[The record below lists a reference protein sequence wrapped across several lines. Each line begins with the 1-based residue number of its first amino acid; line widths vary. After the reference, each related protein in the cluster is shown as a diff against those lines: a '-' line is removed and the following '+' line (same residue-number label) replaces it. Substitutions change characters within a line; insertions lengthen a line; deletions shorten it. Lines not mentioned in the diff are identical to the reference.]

1 MPPCEDDEEQP
12 ATASVASV
20 SAAAPNDADAVS
32 SHLDS
37 APSMPP
43 CEDDEEQ
50 SAVDLAKEQ
59 SAVVPLKDSNGL
71 DPKEIEALVDSL
83 GSATFPVFECFKL
96 SPDSSTIICPD
107 CTHPLSAKLLTI
119 FHKSNKIEQEPY
131 VAVCD
136 ECGANWR
143 PSSLRG
149 ACVKHVV
156 ELLDKDPGH
165 TGPPF
170 NPGEEFAAINIS
182 PFRPLP
188 VPELNVDMVHAVRET
203 LIRKIT
209 LQESGVE
216 LSTETRLFLKHVVV
230 LTTALGIFQ
239 EHR

>member
-1 MPPCEDDEEQP
+1 
-12 ATASVASV
+12 VASV
-20 SAAAPNDADAVS
+20 TTGAPNDADAVS

-50 SAVDLAKEQ
+50 SAV
-59 SAVVPLKDSNGL
+59 VPLKDSNEL
-71 DPKEIEALVDSL
+71 DPKQIEALVDSL

-107 CTHPLSAKLLTI
+107 CTHPLSAKLLSI
-119 FHKSNKIEQEPY
+119 FYKSNKVEQEPY

-143 PSSLRG
+143 PSSLRS